1 MVVDHSPP
9 REVRRR
15 HSRLGKAVVVTGGG
29 RQRAPLWDPPSC
41 ALLQDLPPLLPK
53 PTASRATA
61 VTTGPRVRRHRSSG
75 LGAPSVLAPPPD
87 IGASTLVAH
96 LGAPSPLAPGIAAA
110 HTPEEITAAARSPRE
125 PPPPL
130 KPNPLRLRF
139 FIAVWTWCGWI
150 GWHRWGRASSRFKY
164 INYIY
169 I

>member
-75 LGAPSVLAPPPD
+75 LGAPSVLAPPPP
-87 IGASTLVAH
+87 T
-96 LGAPSPLAPGIAAA
+96 
-110 HTPEEITAAARSPRE
+110 
-125 PPPPL
+125 
-130 KPNPLRLRF
+130 
-139 FIAVWTWCGWI
+139 
-150 GWHRWGRASSRFKY
+150 
-164 INYIY
+164 
-169 I
+169 